1 MSKALIISTNYGTET
16 DEILRPLES
25 LRDAGVEVTVA
36 AAGTGGIRTLTG
48 DRLPGVVVDSDITL
62 AEAVAGDYDALV
74 IPGGTLNA
82 DALRIDGD
90 ARRLVA
96 DFAAA
101 GKPVAAICHGPW
113 LLVDA
118 DLVVGKSLTSYV
130 SVATDIVNAGGDWE
144 DREVVVDVANG
155 FPLITSRTPD
165 DLPAF
170 NRELLGVLRITGP
183 EITGPGITG

>member
-1 MSKALIISTNYGTET
+1 MSTALIISTNYGTEA
-16 DEILRPLES
+16 DELLSPRDA

-36 AAGTGGIRTLTG
+36 AAEAGGIQTLTG
-48 DRLPGVVVDSDITL
+48 DRMQGEVVDSDITL
-62 AEAVAGDYDALV
+62 AEAEASGYDALV

-82 DALRIDGD
+82 DALRINAE

-113 LLVDA
+113 LLVDT

-130 SVATDIVNAGGDWE
+130 SLATDIVNAGGDWE
-144 DREVVVDVANG
+144 NREVVTDTTNG
-155 FPLITSRTPD
+155 FPLITSRTPH

-170 NRELLGVLRITGP
+170 NHELLGAL
-183 EITGPGITG
+183 GIAD